1 MNKSTLGT
9 RSTMMATKRAIQ
21 AITAIKYVED
31 IGLIAT
37 TFNGVIKI
45 FDSFNFYQI
54 WKNTN

>member
-1 MNKSTLGT
+1 
-9 RSTMMATKRAIQ
+9 MMATKRAIQ

>member
-1 MNKSTLGT
+1 MNKSTFGT

-37 TFNGVIKI
+37 TFNGIIKI
-45 FDSFNFYQI
+45 FDSFNFY
-54 WKNTN
+54 